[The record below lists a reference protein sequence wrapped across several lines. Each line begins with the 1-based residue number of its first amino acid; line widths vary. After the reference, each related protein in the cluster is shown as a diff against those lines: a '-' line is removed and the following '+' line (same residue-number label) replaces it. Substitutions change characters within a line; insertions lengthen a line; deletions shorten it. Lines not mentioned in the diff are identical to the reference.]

1 MNSSGRYD
9 LRFSL
14 YLWLWWSPLAVL
26 CGEATAAAH
35 CEEAASREFA
45 TSASFPFLPG
55 KIGAFGSRA
64 V

>member
-1 MNSSGRYD
+1 M
-9 LRFSL
+9 
-14 YLWLWWSPLAVL
+14 WLWWPPLAVL
-26 CGEATAAAH
+26 YGEAMTAAR